1 MPLPSLYGVNGN
13 FVGYSEDS
21 FTPSEFEIS
30 DYLAEGDNKL
40 AVAVYRYSTASWL
53 EDQDFWRLCSIFRDV
68 YLYAIPKVHVQ
79 DLFVKGKIMITKQ
92 KAGQLD
98 IG

>member
-1 MPLPSLYGVNGN
+1 M
-13 FVGYSEDS
+13 
-21 FTPSEFEIS
+21 
-30 DYLAEGDNKL
+30 

-53 EDQDFWRLCSIFRDV
+53 EDQDFWRLYGNFRDV

-79 DLFVKGKIMITKQ
+79 DLFVKGDYDYQT

-98 IG
+98 IDLKTVGDYEDKKINMFFQIMKASLQKVMHLLMVTVNYL

>member
-1 MPLPSLYGVNGN
+1 MFVWVNGN

-30 DYLAEGDNKL
+30 DYLVEGDNKL

-53 EDQDFWRLCSIFRDV
+53 EDQDFWRLTVFSEMFTCT
-68 YLYAIPKVHVQ
+68 
-79 DLFVKGKIMITKQ
+79 LFQKFTFKISLLREIMITKQ
-92 KAGQLD
+92 KQVNWIL
-98 IG
+98 I